1 MQRAVLTTARLAG
14 SLAASPAAIPAASAR
29 AASSKAANSLYKF
42 VFSRNITY
50 AAYIVSG
57 AIVLETFYGST
68 LDGLWNTMNKGV
80 RCHKIWALRGISP
93 ALCVPVRR
101 FRQGDRRT

>member
-14 SLAASPAAIPAASAR
+14 GLVASPAAIPAASAR
-29 AASSKAANSLYKF
+29 AASTKAASSLYKF

-80 RCHKIWALRGISP
+80 SCCEG
-93 ALCVPVRR
+93 
-101 FRQGDRRT
+101 